1 MQLHRT
7 TTTTTKSRTLHSQLV
22 GLFFFFQLSWQ
33 TLHFPV
39 YVRNVDYARTRAV
52 DADVMM
58 MLLLLLLHAVSFPAT
73 AAAAFIIIYSQGLP

>member
-58 MLLLLLLHAVSFPAT
+58 MLLLLLHAVSFPAT
-73 AAAAFIIIYSQGLP
+73 AEAAFIIIYSQGSP